1 MTRIALDPF
10 YLHREQVTALLGPQR
25 AAGLGQHAD
34 STWPTVY
41 ALAVALAEALP
52 RLGIGELQ
60 LAVQSGSVRPGMV
73 TGIEQEFDF
82 RRAKE
87 RDQPG
92 DQPIDFHGALSTDD
106 AITVSGTLN
115 AVRLAASSSAG
126 NVTGRNHVYVVGTVT
141 SLNDGN
147 IRLRP
152 AFAGIRSYVEDD
164 QAALFGTSQ
173 PRRVFPSEIDQFRHV
188 NFTGPCPDSDLKRLE
203 ATPENFVKHAI
214 AALLGESYVPKD
226 WAGERS
232 DLYTSRMFIH
242 GSQVSSA
249 WLFKGPGTKGPMAVR
264 SLGSR
269 GDQIVRL
276 FSEPAD
282 VLVIQHYREITTPV
296 ISMMEAH
303 AHDSRN
309 PRRFMILDGADTARI
324 LRAQGTFST

>member
-1 MTRIALDPF
+1 MTRIALEPF

-25 AAGLGQHAD
+25 AAGLGQRAD
-34 STWPTVY
+34 GSWPTLY
-41 ALAVALAEALP
+41 ALAAALAEALP
-52 RLGIGELQ
+52 HLGIGELQ
-60 LAVQSGSVRPGMV
+60 LAAQSGSARPGMV

-92 DQPIDFHGALSTDD
+92 DLPIDFHGALSIDRD
-106 AITVSGTLN
+106 ITIRGTLN
-115 AVRLAASSSAG
+115 AARLAASSSTG
-126 NVTGRNHVYVVGTVT
+126 NVVGRNHAYIIGTVT
-141 SLNDGN
+141 ALDPGS

-152 AFAGIRSYVEDD
+152 VFAGIRSYVEDD
-164 QAALFGTSQ
+164 QSALFGISQ
-173 PRRVFPSEIDQFRHV
+173 PRRVLPSEIDQFRPID
-188 NFTGPCPDSDLKRLE
+188 FAGPCPNSDLKRLE
-203 ATPENFVKHAI
+203 GTAEKLVKHAI
-214 AALLGESYVPKD
+214 ASLLGEPFVPLD
-226 WAGERS
+226 WGGERS
-232 DLYTSRMFIH
+232 DLYSSRMFVH

-249 WLFKGPGTKGPMAVR
+249 WLLKGPGARGPMTVR

-282 VLVIQHYREITTPV
+282 VLVVQHYREITTPV

-324 LRAQGTFST
+324 LRAQGAFST

>member
-1 MTRIALDPF
+1 MTRIVLEPF
-10 YLHREQVTALLGPQR
+10 YLHREQVAALLGPQR
-25 AAGLGQHAD
+25 ATGSGQRAG
-34 STWPTVY
+34 STWPTPY
-41 ALAVALAEALP
+41 ALAAALAETLP
-52 RLGIGELQ
+52 HLGIGELQ
-60 LAVQSGSVRPGMV
+60 LAAQSGSVRPGMV

-92 DQPIDFHGALSTDD
+92 DQPIDFHGALSTDRG
-106 AITVSGTLN
+106 ITVRGTFN
-115 AVRLAASSSAG
+115 AARLTADSSIG
-126 NVTGRNHVYVVGTVT
+126 NITGRNHTYIIGTVT
-141 SLNDGN
+141 VVDTGT

-152 AFAGIRSYVEDD
+152 VFAGIRSYVEDD
-164 QAALFGTSQ
+164 ESAFFGISQ
-173 PRRVFPSEIDQFRHV
+173 PRRVLPSEVDQFRLID
-188 NFTGPCPDSDLKRLE
+188 FAGPCPDSDLKRL
-203 ATPENFVKHAI
+203 AGTPEDLVKHAI
-214 AALLGESYVPKD
+214 ASLLGEPFVPKD
-226 WAGERS
+226 WGGERS
-232 DLYTSRMFIH
+232 DLYSSRMFVH

-249 WLFKGPGTKGPMAVR
+249 WLLKGPGARGPMTVR

-282 VLVIQHYREITTPV
+282 VLVLQHYREITTPV

-324 LRAQGTFST
+324 LRAQDSFPT

>member
-1 MTRIALDPF
+1 MTRIALEPF

-25 AAGLGQHAD
+25 TAGLGQRAD
-34 STWPTVY
+34 GTWPTPY
-41 ALAVALAEALP
+41 ALAAALAEALP
-52 RLGIGELQ
+52 HLGIGELQ
-60 LAVQSGSVRPGMV
+60 LAAQSGSVQPGMV

-82 RRAKE
+82 RRATG

-92 DQPIDFHGALSTDD
+92 DLPIDFHGALSTDPG
-106 AITVSGTLN
+106 ITVRGTLN
-115 AVRLAASSSAG
+115 AARLAAASSAG
-126 NVTGRNHVYVVGTVT
+126 NVTGRNHSYIIGTVT
-141 SLNDGN
+141 ALDTGS

-152 AFAGIRSYVEDD
+152 AFAGIRSYVDDD
-164 QAALFGTSQ
+164 QSALFGISQ
-173 PRRVFPSEIDQFRHV
+173 SRRVLPSEIDQFQPV
-188 NFTGPCPDSDLKRLE
+188 NFAGPSPDSDLKRLE
-203 ATPENFVKHAI
+203 STPEELVKHAI
-214 AALLGESYVPKD
+214 ASVLGEPFVPKD
-226 WAGERS
+226 WGGERS
-232 DLYTSRMFIH
+232 DLYSSRMFVR

-249 WLFKGPGTKGPMAVR
+249 WLLKGPGTRGPMTIR

-276 FSEPAD
+276 FNEPAD

-324 LRAQGTFST
+324 LRAQGAFPA

>member
-1 MTRIALDPF
+1 MTRIALEPF
-10 YLHREQVTALLGPQR
+10 YLHREQVTALLGPTR
-25 AAGLGQHAD
+25 AAGPRQHDDGA
-34 STWPTVY
+34 WPTPY
-41 ALAVALAEALP
+41 ALTAALAEALP
-52 RLGIGELQ
+52 HLGIGELQ
-60 LAVQSGSVRPGMV
+60 LAAQSDGVRPGMV
-73 TGIEQEFDF
+73 TGIEQDFDF

-92 DQPIDFHGALSTDD
+92 DQPIDFRGLLSTDPD
-106 AITVSGTLN
+106 ITVYGTLN
-115 AVRLAASSSAG
+115 AVRLAAASSAG
-126 NVTGRNHVYVVGTVT
+126 NVAGRNHVYIIGTVT
-141 SLNDGN
+141 SIDKDS

-164 QAALFGTSQ
+164 HAALFGTSE
-173 PRRVFPSEIDQFRHV
+173 PRRVLPSQIDQFQLV
-188 NFTGPCPDSDLKRLE
+188 DFAGPCPDSDLKRL
-203 ATPENFVKHAI
+203 ASTPEDLVKHAM
-214 AALLGESYVPKD
+214 ASLLAEPFVPKD
-226 WAGERS
+226 WGGERS
-232 DLYTSRMFIH
+232 DLYSSRMFVR

-249 WLFKGPGTKGPMAVR
+249 WLLKGPGTKGPMTVR

-309 PRRFMILDGADTARI
+309 PRRFMVLDGADTARI
-324 LRAQGTFST
+324 LRAQGAFST